1 MKILLY
7 PITTEKAVRMI
18 EIENKITF
26 AVDRK
31 ARKQDIK
38 EEIEKRFKVK
48 VKNMNIHLIKNKK
61 IAYIKLKKENPAIEI
76 ATKLGMI

>member
-1 MKILLY
+1 MKVLLN
-7 PITTEKAVRMI
+7 PVTTEKAVRMI

-26 AVDRK
+26 CVDRR
-31 ARKQDIK
+31 ARKKDIK

-48 VKNMNIHLIKNKK
+48 VFRINVHISKNKK
-61 IAYIKLKKENPAIEI
+61 IAYIRLKKETPAIEI